1 MSRRIHP
8 AQMEAWVKKLQKRM
22 SKFLSKSGSA
32 TPEQKLEFIQHQ
44 YALLDIIVKALDGKV
59 YIVGCSQPSHHDDET

>member
-1 MSRRIHP
+1 
-8 AQMEAWVKKLQKRM
+8 M

-59 YIVGCSQPSHHDDET
+59 YFVGCSQPSHHDDET